1 VNLVLADSGF
11 FENKL
16 QFDCNGAMAIIRKW
30 LLGARPRILSTC
42 RNSGFYLENKYCYAF
57 L

>member
-16 QFDCNGAMAIIRKW
+16 KFDCNGAMAIIRKW
-30 LLGARPRILSTC
+30 LLVQDQEFCQRLGTQDFILKISIAML
-42 RNSGFYLENKYCYAF
+42 F
-57 L
+57 